1 MILKNSTVHLSLF
14 ILMFSLY
21 ITISLSQYNKVWD
34 EKYENNKCPRLYPKN
49 FINYAPAG
57 NLTAG
62 NFTEKIGLKGL
73 KYCVMSCCLSE
84 ICNIVFIVDSR
95 CYHVECVSN
104 DLCMPLLRAGSRK
117 WESHVSMI
125 LVKPVLPNENWSDI
139 LDQSSYRDVYNTYS
153 PDEESIYSPYTG
165 HHNDMLS
172 EEEGSNFLSRFI
184 NNLPTIGDEE
194 TQNFDKFRDTSDS
207 DMIMDSTNFLEKISC
222 EVGAGDCPFNSE
234 CIPLGLKMRNGICK
248 CVPGTEENS
257 EGACVPTRAFSKGPT
272 IPVDAMKKNDDS
284 DVKTDSLKTESTTQK
299 TVQTL
304 TVSILSK
311 QVQLPDKEVTLAA
324 YTIPDEKTTM
334 THYNYVWTLV
344 DQPKGGFTG
353 NMNQNGATVTLTD
366 LTEGQ
371 YRFKVTVNGTNFY
384 GEGYANVTVLPP
396 KRINTPPIVVITP
409 QTQTVKLPN
418 SVAVLDGS
426 ASKDDD
432 AIISWH
438 WDLTSGPIGYQP
450 PLEDGPTLV
459 LNDLKQPGNYTFKL
473 TVEDSDH
480 DKNSTTANITVLNH
494 TDYPPEANAG
504 QDVIIYLP
512 NNNLTLNGSLSTDD
526 HEITSWEWTKSAE
539 DENKAVDMQNTHSP
553 YLQLSNLSEGMY
565 TFVLK
570 VTDSSGQSST
580 AEVHVFVKPPTN
592 TPPIADAGPDA
603 FISLPQTW
611 IILNGSASHDDHRI
625 VAYTW
630 RCLSGPTNSSIINFN
645 ESVANATSL
654 TKGQYV
660 FSLTVLDENGN
671 SASGNIT
678 INVAQNKNSP
688 PKADAG
694 GDQVLN
700 LPLSVL
706 ILNGSKS
713 SDDFRIVTWK
723 WSRSGSGLAA
733 GTVILNSDTQPVLML
748 TNIEAGRY
756 VFELTVTDDQGESD
770 RDTVSIQVK
779 PDPLEMNLLEM
790 TLNIPIST
798 FTQGQL
804 DAIVQKMN
812 LLLKGTIKVNV
823 TEVRGQID
831 SQNTQLIFFLS
842 EDSKVL
848 EGVTAL
854 GLARGVAVVGAGA
867 GEWGAR
873 VRPVRC
879 LSRCSGRGACDAAT
893 RTCRCDAFWMQS
905 LITQL
910 DPDAMP
916 DCEWSVVYAS
926 LGGVA
931 LLCVAGAC
939 CCGCARLLRRL
950 RAPRRPRTRPKY
962 RLLPLAE
969 HEDKLFTSKMLSES
983 ETDSDVLFESKS
995 KNTTFSARTMNGEA
1009 PLGNG
1014 WKKNGHHKASRK
1026 VKT

>member
-1 MILKNSTVHLSLF
+1 MNPTATICFTLF
-14 ILMFSLY
+14 ILMFS
-21 ITISLSQYNKVWD
+21 INVRVCVSQYNKPWTD
-34 EKYENNKCPRLYPKN
+34 KYENNKCPKLYPKN
-49 FINYAPAG
+49 FLNYMPVG

-62 NFTEKIGLKGL
+62 NYTEKPNLKGL
-73 KYCVMSCCLSE
+73 KQCVMECCLTDT
-84 ICNIVFIVDSR
+84 CNIVFIYDLR
-95 CYHVECVSN
+95 CFHVECVS
-104 DLCMPLLRAGSRK
+104 DELCLPLQRTGSRK
-117 WESHVSMI
+117 WEASHVSMI

-139 LDQSSYRDVYNTYS
+139 LDQSSYRQVNNNFS
-153 PDEESIYSPYTG
+153 PEEESIYSPYTSS
-165 HHNDMLS
+165 HNELLNDD
-172 EEEGSNFLSRFI
+172 EESNFLSHFI
-184 NNLPTIGDEE
+184 NNLPTMDDDEAR
-194 TQNFDKFRDTSDS
+194 NFEKYRDNNDS
-207 DMIMDSTNFLEKISC
+207 DMIMDTTNFLEKIPC
-222 EVGAGDCPFNSE
+222 VVGTGDCPFNSE
-234 CIPLGLKMRNGICK
+234 CIPLGLKLRNGICK
-248 CVPGTEENS
+248 CVPGTEENAQGS
-257 EGACVPTRAFSKGPT
+257 CVQTMRPFSKGPT
-272 IPVDAMKKNDDS
+272 IPVDSIKKSDETEPKNDA
-284 DVKTDSLKTESTTQK
+284 TKTETSSPK
-299 TVQTL
+299 SIQTL

-311 QVQLPDKEVTLAA
+311 QVQLPDNEVTLAA
-324 YTIPDEKTTM
+324 YTIPDEKATM
-334 THYNYVWTLV
+334 SHYNYVWTLV

-353 NMNQNGATVTLTD
+353 NMNQNGAKVTLTD

-371 YRFKVTVNGTNFY
+371 YRFKVTVNATNFY
-384 GEGYANVTVLPP
+384 GEGFANVTVLPP
-396 KRINTPPIVVITP
+396 HRVNTAPLVVITP

-418 SVAVLDGS
+418 TVAVLDGS

-432 AIISWH
+432 FIISWH

-450 PLEDGPTLV
+450 PLQDGATLV

-480 DKNSTTANITVLNH
+480 VKNSTTANITVLNH

-553 YLQLSNLSEGMY
+553 YLQLSNLSEGVY

-580 AEVHVFVKPPTN
+580 ADVHVFVKPPTN
-592 TPPIADAGPDA
+592 TPPIADAGSDV

-611 IILNGSASHDDHRI
+611 ITLNGSASHDDHRI

-630 RCLSGPTNSSIINFN
+630 RCLSGPTNSNIINFN

-660 FSLTVLDENGN
+660 FSLTVLDDNGN
-671 SASGNIT
+671 SAYD
-678 INVAQNKNSP
+678 NVTVTVTQNKNSP

-700 LPLSVL
+700 LPVAVL

-713 SDDFRIVTWK
+713 SDDFRIVSWK
-723 WSRSGSGLAA
+723 WARSPSGLAA

-770 RDTVSIQVK
+770 KDTVSVQVK
-779 PDPLEMNLLEM
+779 PDPLEMNLMEL

-804 DAIVQKMN
+804 DSLVQKLT
-812 LLLKGTIKVNV
+812 LLLKDDIRVNV
-823 TEVRGQID
+823 TQVHGQID
-831 SQNTQLIFFLS
+831 SGNTQLIFFLS
-842 EDSKVL
+842 EQGAAVA
-848 EGVTAL
+848 GPRAL
-854 GLARGVAVVGAGA
+854 QAVREVGAGA
-867 GEWGAR
+867 WLPWGGAR
-873 VRPVRC
+873 VRSLRC
-879 LSRCSGRGACDAAT
+879 LSTCSGRGVCDHAS

-905 LITQL
+905 LLAQL

-931 LLCVAGAC
+931 ALCAACAGVAGAVRA
-939 CCGCARLLRRL
+939 ARRVC
-950 RAPRRPRTRPKY
+950 APRKPRQRPKY
-962 RLLPLAE
+962 RLLPLADT
-969 HEDKLFTSKMLSES
+969 EDKPFTSKDVSES
-983 ETDSDVLFESKS
+983 ETDSDVLFETKS
-995 KNTTFSARTMNGEA
+995 KTTTFATRAMNGEA
-1009 PLGNG
+1009 SQGNG
-1014 WKKNGHHKASRK
+1014 WKKNGHYKTSRK

>member
-1 MILKNSTVHLSLF
+1 MNSINTICLNLF
-14 ILMFSLY
+14 ILVFTLN
-21 ITISLSQYNKVWD
+21 IRLGLGLYNKPWTD
-34 EKYENNKCPRLYPKN
+34 KYENNKCPKLYPKN
-49 FINYAPAG
+49 FLNYMPVG

-62 NFTEKIGLKGL
+62 NYTEKTGLKGL
-73 KYCVMSCCLSE
+73 RQCVMECCMTE
-84 ICNIVFIVDSR
+84 TCNIVFIYDAR
-95 CYHVECVSN
+95 CFHVECVS
-104 DLCMPLLRAGSRK
+104 DELCLPLLRTGGRK
-117 WESHVSMI
+117 WDSHVSMI

-139 LDQSSYRDVYNTYS
+139 LDQSSYRQVNNNFS
-153 PDEESIYSPYTG
+153 PEEESMYSPYTSRR
-165 HHNDMLS
+165 NDILNDDDES
-172 EEEGSNFLSRFI
+172 TFLNRFI
-184 NNLPTIGDEE
+184 NNLSVDDDDRPYTD
-194 TQNFDKFRDTSDS
+194 N
-207 DMIMDSTNFLEKISC
+207 DMIMDASSFLEKIPC
-222 EVGAGDCPFNSE
+222 EVGADDCPMNAD
-234 CIPLGLKMRNGICK
+234 CIPLGLKTRNGICK

-257 EGACVPTRAFSKGPT
+257 QGSCVQTIRPFSKGPT
-272 IPVDAMKKNDDS
+272 IPVDAIKKMDDS
-284 DVKTDSLKTESTTQK
+284 DIKGDSLKTETSSQK
-299 TVQTL
+299 SVQTL

-311 QVQLPDKEVTLAA
+311 QVQLPENEVTLAA
-324 YTIPDEKTTM
+324 YTIPDEKATM
-334 THYNYVWTLV
+334 SHYNYVWTLV

-353 NMNQNGATVTLTD
+353 NMNQNGAKVTLTD

-371 YRFKVTVNGTNFY
+371 YRFKVTVNGTNSY

-396 KRINTPPIVVITP
+396 QRINTPPQVVITP

-418 SVAVLDGS
+418 TVAVLDGS

-438 WDLTSGPIGYQP
+438 WDLTLGPIGYQP
-450 PLEDGPTLV
+450 PLLDGPTLV

-480 DKNSTTANITVLNH
+480 VKNSTTANITVLNH

-553 YLQLSNLSEGMY
+553 YLQLSNLSEGVY

-580 AEVHVFVKPPTN
+580 ADVHVFVKPPTN
-592 TPPIADAGPDA
+592 TPPVADAGSDE

-630 RCLSGPTNSSIINFN
+630 RCLSGPTNSNIINFN
-645 ESVANATSL
+645 ESIANATAL

-660 FSLTVLDENGN
+660 FSLTVLDDNGN
-671 SASGNIT
+671 SASDNVTIT
-678 INVAQNKNSP
+678 VTQNKNSP

-723 WSRSGSGLAA
+723 WTRSGSGLAA
-733 GTVILNSDTQPVLML
+733 GSVILNSDSTPVLML
-748 TNIEAGRY
+748 TNIEPGRY

-770 RDTVSIQVK
+770 RDTVSVQVK
-779 PDPLEMNLLEM
+779 PDPLEMNLMEL
-790 TLNIPIST
+790 TLNIPVAT

-804 DAIVQKMN
+804 DSLVQKMT
-812 LLLKGTIKVNV
+812 LLLKDDIRVNV
-823 TEVRGQID
+823 TEVRGQVD
-831 SQNTQLIFFLS
+831 SGNTQLIFFLS
-842 EDSKVL
+842 EQNKAV
-848 EGVTAL
+848 EGVRAL
-854 GLARGVAVVGAGA
+854 SLARGASGA
-867 GEWGAR
+867 WGAWGGGAR
-873 VRPVRC
+873 LRSRRC
-879 LSRCSGRGACDAAT
+879 LSACSGRGRCDHAT

-905 LITQL
+905 LLAQL

-916 DCEWSVVYAS
+916 DCDWSVVYAS

-931 LLCVAGAC
+931 ALCALGAC
-939 CCGCARLLRRL
+939 CFACARALRRAC
-950 RAPRRPRTRPKY
+950 APRKPRARPKY

-969 HEDKLFTSKMLSES
+969 HEEKPFTSKDVSET
-983 ETDSDVLFESKS
+983 ETDSDVLFETKS
-995 KNTTFSARTMNGEA
+995 KTTTFASRAMNGEA
-1009 PLGNG
+1009 SQGNG
-1014 WKKNGHHKASRK
+1014 WKKNGHYKTSRK